1 MILHTTVLLLAS
13 AVGLASAEV
22 VKQGS
27 TCTVTPSGT
36 SDDTPQIL
44 SAFRQCSV
52 DSSIVFR
59 EGTYNIR
66 QVMETTSL
74 RNVSVDVFGRWV
86 WSADNLQYW
95 VANTLPVNYAG
106 LYTAWKFGGTDVS
119 LRGHG
124 RALFDG
130 NGQVWIDENRNGSN
144 RRGRPINFTVWR
156 GTNIFVDGV
165 TWRQSQFYHTFVAYS
180 QNVTMTNLD
189 MNTTSNSQWTA
200 VNTDGIDTWNSRYV
214 HIANWRVVS
223 GDDCLSVKG
232 NSTNIDFK
240 NVTCYESG
248 CAVIGSM
255 GSNAQQPDYVEN
267 VHYEDIRCF
276 HSSNAAWIKTYPG
289 RGHVRNVTF
298 KNIEF
303 EDVNQPVYITP
314 CTYSGQNCDSSRVAI
329 QDVSWINVRG
339 TSRYNIAAG
348 MYCSAAAPCRNLR
361 FENIDIRPKNG
372 GAAKVLCS
380 NIQNQAT
387 MGWQCTGT
395 CPANW
400 PQQLNGN
407 R

>member
-1 MILHTTVLLLAS
+1 MILLTAVILLAS
-13 AVGLASAEV
+13 ALGLASAEV

-44 SAFRQCSV
+44 SAFRQCST

-66 QVMETTSL
+66 QVMETTNL
-74 RNVSVDVFGRWV
+74 RNVSVDILGRWV

-95 VANTLPVNYAG
+95 IANTLPVDYAG
-106 LYTAWKFGGTDVS
+106 LYTAWKLGGTDVS
-119 LRGHG
+119 VRGHG
-124 RALFDG
+124 RAVFDG
-130 NGQVWIDENRNGSN
+130 NGQVWIDENL
-144 RRGRPINFTVWR
+144 
-156 GTNIFVDGV
+156 
-165 TWRQSQFYHTFVAYS
+165 AYS

-189 MNTTSNSQWTA
+189 MNTTSSSQWTA
-200 VNTDGIDTWNSRYV
+200 VNTDGIDTWNSRDV

-232 NSTNIDFK
+232 NSTNISFK

-255 GSNAQQPDYVEN
+255 GSNARQPDYVDN
-267 VHYEDIRCF
+267 VHYEDIRCI

-289 RGHVRNVTF
+289 TGHVRNVTF

-329 QDVSWINVRG
+329 EDVSWINVRG

-372 GAAKVLCS
+372 GAVKVLCS